1 MRSASGP
8 TRTGPALIIIW
19 SMPRDCGCTHRTR
32 SKVMRTLWV
41 SLFCCAALS
50 ACVTTRPTPPPAAV
64 PWDQRSAALQHADT
78 WQLAGR
84 AAVAV
89 GTQGWQASLDW
100 QQHGDAAELHLA
112 GPLGVGALVLDETP
126 AGLSLNGAP
135 PSDAVLAQLQ
145 ERLGF
150 ELPLNNLRYWLLGVP
165 DPGSAFDLRRN
176 DQDRAALLTQAG
188 WTLTYDKYMR
198 VNGDLLPARLVLARD
213 AVRVRIAV
221 DHWEGV
227 R

>member
-1 MRSASGP
+1 MTVRP
-8 TRTGPALIIIW
+8 
-19 SMPRDCGCTHRTR
+19 PRAP
-32 SKVMRTLWV
+32 V
-41 SLFCCAALS
+41 
-50 ACVTTRPTPPPAAV
+50 AV
-64 PWDQRSAALQHADT
+64 PWDQRLVDLQHADA
-78 WQLAGR
+78 WQLGGR

-100 QQHGDAAELHLA
+100 HQRGVASELHLA
-112 GPLGVGALVLDETP
+112 GPLGVGAMVLTETP

-165 DPGSAFDLRRN
+165 DPGSAFELMRN
-176 DQDRAALLTQAG
+176 DQDRAAQLTQAG
-188 WTLTYDKYMR
+188 WTVTYDKYMM
-198 VNGDLLPARLVLARD
+198 VSGDWLPARMVLVRD
-213 AVRVRIAV
+213 TVRVRIAV
-221 DHWEGV
+221 DHWDGV